1 METICVQTYNSVNKF
16 FFSEHLLSSRD
27 LQRFKRDALY
37 RLPALLGKSM
47 KGLFH
52 MFGRG

>member
-1 METICVQTYNSVNKF
+1 METICVQTYNSF
-16 FFSEHLLSSRD
+16 YFFSEHLLSSRD